1 MSGTRR
7 RPGLLGPQVEGYQGW
22 LLGLGYTPAT
32 VRNMLKELGQVG
44 CWMASEDL
52 AASDLDEARLVEF
65 RAFRRQAGYRRVV
78 GPRALVLLLRYLR
91 EIGVTPAALPS
102 RLRWMS
108 SSAGITGGCLRS
120 EAWRRP
126 PCSVTTTPRGGS

>member
-52 AASDLDEARLVEF
+52 AASDLDR
-65 RAFRRQAGYRRVV
+65 
-78 GPRALVLLLRYLR
+78 
-91 EIGVTPAALPS
+91 PAS
-102 RLRWMS
+102 W
-108 SSAGITGGCLRS
+108 SSAPSDGRLAIDALWVHELWSFCCGICARS
-120 EAWRRP
+120 
-126 PCSVTTTPRGGS
+126 GSLQQHCPHGSAG